1 MSETDEVIY
10 ERFLRDRREEDL
22 LILIGRYR
30 EGLVLFL
37 NGFVHDLRE
46 AEELMMDTFA
56 EAAAGPT
63 WFSGRSSFKTWLF
76 SVGKNLALMQ
86 LRRSR
91 RLVLFAE
98 ETDQEDATSETAWE
112 ARRSAA
118 RQTASPELAILRS
131 ERNRQLYEA
140 IGALKEEYRRIL
152 ILLYFEEMTH
162 EEAGQVMGKSRR
174 QIYHL
179 AERGRAALKA
189 ELNRMGVTGEITE

>member
-56 EAAAGPT
+56 EVAAGPT

-91 RLVLFAE
+91 RIVLFAE
-98 ETDQEDATSETAWE
+98 ETGRDDGMPEIMADGGRSLSE
-112 ARRSAA
+112 
-118 RQTASPELAILRS
+118 QTDSPELEILRS
-131 ERNRQLYEA
+131 ELNRQIYEA
-140 IGALKEEYRRIL
+140 IGKLKEEYRRIL

-162 EEAGQVMGKSRR
+162 EEAGQVMRKSRR

-189 ELNRMGVTGEITE
+189 EMTRMGVTCEITE